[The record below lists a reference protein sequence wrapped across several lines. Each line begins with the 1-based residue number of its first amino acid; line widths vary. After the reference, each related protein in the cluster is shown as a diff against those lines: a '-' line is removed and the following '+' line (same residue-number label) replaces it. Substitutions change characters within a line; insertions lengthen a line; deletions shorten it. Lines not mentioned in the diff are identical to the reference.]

1 VNDQQLYEAAE
12 EAARLFLDTLPAKDN
27 CTHTFSP
34 EFEAEMD
41 ALLHPKRKRRIGR
54 WKQVLVLAAAL
65 CALAAGVT
73 AGAQRKPSYQ
83 MYWSQKDGILSY
95 SIRVNPDSFT
105 SFHPMEPGYVPE
117 GFVQRWEDQRVTSKT
132 TWYKFSYSDEEGRGF
147 EVYQLVQDCVS
158 GIRVGDYEAKEVMI
172 GDTSALLYRDLD
184 YPDYLNLLWVDGP
197 NILQL
202 KCWNLPEEEI
212 IQIAENLHN

>member
-1 VNDQQLYEAAE
+1 VNDQQLCEAAE
-12 EAARLFLDTLPAKDN
+12 EAARLFLDTLPAKED
-27 CTHTFSP
+27 CAHTFSP

-41 ALLHPKRKRRIGR
+41 ALLHPRRKRRIGR
-54 WKQVLVLAAAL
+54 WKQVLVLAAVL

-105 SFHPMEPGYVPE
+105 SFHPMKPGYVPE
-117 GFVQRWEDQRVTSKT
+117 GFVPSFEDQRVTSKT
-132 TWYKFSYSDEEGRGF
+132 TRYAFGYSGGKGRGF

-158 GIRVGDYEAKEVMI
+158 GTREGNYEAKEVLI
-172 GDTSALLYRDLD
+172 GDKSALLYRSP
-184 YPDYLNLLWVDGP
+184 YNPDNLTLLWVDGP

-202 KCWNLPEEEI
+202 KGWGLPEEEV